1 MKRILFFLW
10 LCCSM
15 SCQICAQVISGKLI
29 DVNKNQL
36 TDVTIV
42 LQTKDSVFVTGT
54 ISDEKGE
61 FRFHKVPAGDYRLV
75 ISCLGY
81 ENLCINLKGFNA
93 SVNLGILTMND
104 VFKVLDEVSVTANAM
119 VQKINKQIVFP
130 TEKQLKQ
137 SSSGYDL
144 LANLMLS
151 DLQIDPIQNQ
161 IKTIDGGYVEVRIN
175 DIKATQAQI
184 SSLRPSEVLR
194 IEYIDNPG
202 IRYSGSGVEAVI
214 NYIVKRQSAGISG
227 GLQGMNAVSTGFG
240 NDNVYMKANVG
251 KSEFGLDYFVSYRN
265 YDTRYLAGYDSFSFP
280 DGNNHERLL
289 EPIVTPFGY
298 TQQTIEA
305 SYNLTEL
312 DKYVF
317 NILFSKEMYNTDK
330 QNHSQRIVEAGKP
343 DLTFLKHSEDH
354 NSIPSFDIYY
364 HYQLPKKQK
373 ITANVVGTYIGTDYL
388 YDYKEW
394 ETSGDVLSHYNY
406 STDGNKYSLIGEG
419 IYSKEWKKIVLTA
432 GVKGNAAYTKN
443 IYKGSN
449 DKVLRMH
456 NNSLYGYVQ
465 LQGEWQKVSY
475 IIGAGVQRQAFSESD
490 NSFSFVTIRPSVSFS
505 YPFFKNTQ
513 FRYSFFI
520 TPYAP
525 SLSQLSD
532 VPQQLNNLEISR
544 GNRDLIPYR
553 VYSNRLTFSWN
564 TKPINVQLSGDYNY
578 YDKPIMTAINPVQE
592 ENGNYLLQYASEN
605 GKEHHSAN
613 VRLNVQWKVIP
624 NYLMVSAYGGV
635 NWYRSD
641 WSDFSNEYTSLI
653 GGFSISANYKQFSII
668 SGANTRPKSLY
679 GYYINYG
686 EKYSYAQLNYTPDKN
701 LSIGFA
707 CLYPFTPSGWTGGH
721 SIVKNTYM
729 KKKSWTYIKDNG
741 NMFCLYFNWKF
752 NSGRIYQSGSKTLS
766 NSDRDG
772 GIVK

>member
-1 MKRILFFLW
+1 MKRILIVLW
-10 LCCSM
+10 LWCSM
-15 SCQICAQVISGKLI
+15 LCQIRAQVISGKLI
-29 DVNKNQL
+29 DVSKNQL
-36 TDVTIV
+36 TDVTVV
-42 LQTKDSVFVTGT
+42 LQTTGSVFVTGT

-81 ENLCINLKGFNA
+81 ENICINLKGFNA

-104 VFKVLDEVSVTANAM
+104 VSKVLDEVSVTANAM
-119 VQKINKQIVFP
+119 VKKINKQIVFP

-161 IKTIDGGYVEVRIN
+161 IKTIGGGYVEVRIN

-240 NDNVYMKANVG
+240 NDNVYIKANVG

-265 YDTRYLAGYDSFSFP
+265 YDNRYMAGYDSFSFP
-280 DGNNHERLL
+280 EGNNHERIL

-305 SYNLTEL
+305 SYNLTEP

-317 NILFSKEMYNTDK
+317 NILISKEMYDTDK

-343 DLTFLKHSEDH
+343 DFTFLKHSEDH

-364 HYQLPKKQK
+364 HYQLPNKQK

-406 STDGNKYSLIGEG
+406 STDGKKYSLIGEG
-419 IYSKEWKKIVLTA
+419 MYSKEWKRIVLTA
-432 GVKGNAAYTKN
+432 GVKGNTAYTKN
-443 IYKGSN
+443 IYKGTN

-465 LQGEWQKVSY
+465 LQGEWQKLSY

-490 NSFSFVTIRPSVSFS
+490 NSFSSVTFRPSVSFS

-592 ENGNYLLQYASEN
+592 ESGNYLLQYASEN

-624 NYLMVSAYGGV
+624 NYLTVSAYGGV

-653 GGFSISANYKQFSII
+653 GGFSISANYKKFSII

-701 LSIGFA
+701 LSIGLA

-752 NSGRIYQSGSKTLS
+752 NSGRKYQSGSKTLS